1 LDFGFLIQFRIL
13 SQNPKSKIQNKK
25 MANVAIIGAQWGDE
39 GKGKIVDLFTQD
51 ADIVVR
57 FQGGNNAG
65 HTLVV
70 DGKKTVLHL
79 IPSGALHPDK
89 LCVIGNGVVVD
100 PEVLLDE
107 IAGLKDNGCLLDD
120 SMLCISEK
128 AHLIMPYHK
137 AIDQARERLRGE
149 GMIGTTGRGIGP
161 AYEDKVAR
169 VGIRFVDLLEEETF
183 EEKLQRNIEEKNI
196 YLKAILKEKTLNF
209 KKIYDRYGDYRE
221 KLKTY
226 VTNTGLL
233 LDQEIRA
240 GKRVLFEG
248 AQGTLLDVDH
258 GTYPFVT
265 SSNTVAGGVSSGT
278 GVGPRHIHQVIGISK
293 AYTTRVGSG
302 PFPTELHG
310 REGEILKREGVEFGA
325 TTGRP
330 RRCGWFDAVAVR
342 HAVRVNG
349 ITGLA
354 LTKLDVLTGFKEIPI
369 CVAYRYGGKDH
380 NEFSASIRAMQ
391 NAQPVLEKMD
401 GWDEALT
408 GVRKFSDLPANAQKY
423 VRRIE
428 EILETEVILVSVGP
442 GREQTVMLKNPFSS

>member
-1 LDFGFLIQFRIL
+1 
-13 SQNPKSKIQNKK
+13 

-39 GKGKIVDLFTQD
+39 GKGKIVDLFTHD

-70 DGKKTVLHL
+70 DGHKTILHL
-79 IPSGALHPDK
+79 IPSGALHPNK

-100 PEVLLDE
+100 VEVLLEE
-107 IAGLKDNGCLLDD
+107 IAHLKQSGCLLDD
-120 SMLCISEK
+120 SLLRISEQ

-137 AIDQARERLRGE
+137 AIDLARERLRGK
-149 GMIGTTGRGIGP
+149 GKIGTTGRGIGP

-169 VGIRFVDLLEEETF
+169 VGIRFIDLLEEETF
-183 EEKLQRNIEEKNI
+183 QEKLAHNIEEKNI
-196 YLKAILKEKTLNF
+196 YLKAILKEKALHF
-209 KKIYDRYGDYRE
+209 HKIHDSYAGYRE
-221 KLKTY
+221 KLRPY

-233 LDQEIRA
+233 LDRKIRA

-258 GTYPFVT
+258 GTYPYVT
-265 SSNTVAGGVSSGT
+265 SSSTVTGGALSGA
-278 GVGPRHIHQVIGISK
+278 GVGPQHIHQVIGISK

-302 PFPTELHG
+302 PFPTELFG
-310 REGEILKREGVEFGA
+310 PEGETLKREGAEFGA

-330 RRCGWFDAVAVR
+330 RRCGWFDAVGVR

-349 ITGLA
+349 ITGIA
-354 LTKLDVLTGFKEIPI
+354 LTKLDVLTGFKTIPI
-369 CVAYRYGGKDH
+369 CTAYRH
-380 NEFSASIRAMQ
+380 NEEIRQEFPASCRVMERVE
-391 NAQPVLEKMD
+391 PVLEEMA
-401 GWDEALT
+401 GWDEPLSD
-408 GVRKFSDLPANAQKY
+408 VRKFSDLPNNAQKY

-442 GREQTVMLKNPFSS
+442 GREETVVLKNPFENETTGIRQ

>member
-1 LDFGFLIQFRIL
+1 
-13 SQNPKSKIQNKK
+13 

-79 IPSGALHPDK
+79 VPSGALHPDK

-100 PEVLLDE
+100 PEVLLKE
-107 IAGLKDNGCLLDD
+107 IAGLKQNGWLLDD
-120 SMLCISEK
+120 SLLRISEE

-169 VGIRFVDLLEEETF
+169 VGIRFIDFLEEETF
-183 EEKLQRNIEEKNI
+183 QEKLRRNIEEKNI
-196 YLKAILKEKTLNF
+196 YLKAILKEKTLDF
-209 KKIYDRYGDYRE
+209 KKIHDRYVGYRE

-233 LDQEIRA
+233 LDREMRA

-265 SSNTVAGGVSSGT
+265 SSNTVAGGVASGT

-310 REGEILKREGVEFGA
+310 AEGEILKREGIEFGA

-330 RRCGWFDAVAVR
+330 RRCGWFDIVSVR
-342 HAVRVNG
+342 HAVRASG

-354 LTKLDVLTGFKEIPI
+354 LTKLDVLTGFKKIPI
-369 CVAYRYGGKDH
+369 CVAYRYDGQVQH
-380 NEFSASIRAMQ
+380 EFPASIRAMQ
-391 NAQPVLEKMD
+391 NAQPVLEEME
-401 GWDEALT
+401 GWNEPLT
-408 GVRKFSDLPANAQKY
+408 RVRKFSDLPINAQKY

-428 EILETEVILVSVGP
+428 KVLETEVILVSVGP
-442 GREQTVMLKNPFSS
+442 DRDQTVMLKNPFKNER

>member
-1 LDFGFLIQFRIL
+1 
-13 SQNPKSKIQNKK
+13 

-39 GKGKIVDLFTQD
+39 GKGKIVDLFTHD
-51 ADIVVR
+51 ADIIVR

-79 IPSGALHPDK
+79 VPSGALHPGK

-100 PEVLLDE
+100 PEVLLKE
-107 IAGLKDNGCLLDD
+107 IAGLKQNGWLLDD
-120 SMLCISEK
+120 ASLRISEE

-169 VGIRFVDLLEEETF
+169 IGIRFIDLLEEETF
-183 EEKLQRNIEEKNI
+183 QEKLRRNIEEKNI
-196 YLKAILKEKTLNF
+196 YLKAILKEKALDF
-209 KKIYDRYGDYRE
+209 DKIHDRYSGYRE

-226 VTNTGLL
+226 VTDTGLL
-233 LDQEIRA
+233 LDREMRA

-310 REGEILKREGVEFGA
+310 SEGEILKREGIEFGA

-342 HAVRVNG
+342 HAVRISG

-354 LTKLDVLTGFKEIPI
+354 LTKLDVLTGFKKIPI
-369 CVAYRYGGKDH
+369 CVAYRYDGKLH
-380 NEFSASIRAMQ
+380 EEFPASIRAMQ
-391 NAQPVLEKMD
+391 SAQPILEEMD
-401 GWDEALT
+401 GWDTPLT
-408 GVRKFSDLPANAQKY
+408 AVRRFSDLPANAQKY

-428 EILETEVILVSVGP
+428 KILETEVILVSVGP
-442 GREQTVMLKNPFSS
+442 DREQTVMLKNPFEARQ

>member
-1 LDFGFLIQFRIL
+1 
-13 SQNPKSKIQNKK
+13 

-39 GKGKIVDLFTQD
+39 GKGKIVDLFTHD
-51 ADIVVR
+51 ADIIVR

-79 IPSGALHPDK
+79 VPSGALHPGK

-100 PEVLLDE
+100 SEVLLKE
-107 IAGLKDNGCLLDD
+107 IAGLKQNGWLLDD
-120 SMLCISEK
+120 ASLRISEE

-169 VGIRFVDLLEEETF
+169 IGIRFIDLLEEETF
-183 EEKLQRNIEEKNI
+183 QEKLRRNIEEKNI
-196 YLKAILKEKTLNF
+196 YLKAILKEKALDFN
-209 KKIYDRYGDYRE
+209 KIHDRYSGYRE

-226 VTNTGLL
+226 VTDTGLL
-233 LDQEIRA
+233 LDREMRA

-310 REGEILKREGVEFGA
+310 SEGEILKREGIEFGA

-342 HAVRVNG
+342 HAVRISG

-354 LTKLDVLTGFKEIPI
+354 LTKLDVLTGFKKIPM
-369 CVAYRYGGKDH
+369 CVAYRYDGKVH
-380 NEFSASIRAMQ
+380 EEFPASIRAMQ
-391 NAQPVLEKMD
+391 SAQPILEEMD
-401 GWDEALT
+401 GWDTPLT
-408 GVRKFSDLPANAQKY
+408 AVRRFSDLPANAQKY

-428 EILETEVILVSVGP
+428 KILETEVILVSVGP
-442 GREQTVMLKNPFSS
+442 DREQTVMLKNPFEARQ